1 MRIRR
6 HAPVLLALLAAPLL
20 ACGDNRGF
28 TVFSTGPGGTGG
40 GGGAGP
46 ALTGLTLTAGVL
58 SPGFSGTTTA
68 YQATVPNTTASL
80 RVIPSAAAGST
91 IRVNGGAVASGTESP
106 DIPLSIGTNTITV
119 EVTGTGGTRTY
130 LISVRRGP

>member
-1 MRIRR
+1 MRTSRR
-6 HAPVLLALLAAPLL
+6 FPVLLALLAAPLL
-20 ACGDNRGF
+20 ACGDSRGF
-28 TVFSTGPGGTGG
+28 TVFATAPGG
-40 GGGAGP
+40 GGGGGTGP
-46 ALTGLTLTAGVL
+46 ALTGLTLTAGAL
-58 SPGFSGTTTA
+58 SPSFSGTTTA

-80 RVIPSAAAGST
+80 RVIPSAASGST

-119 EVTGTGGTRTY
+119 EVSGAGGTRTY